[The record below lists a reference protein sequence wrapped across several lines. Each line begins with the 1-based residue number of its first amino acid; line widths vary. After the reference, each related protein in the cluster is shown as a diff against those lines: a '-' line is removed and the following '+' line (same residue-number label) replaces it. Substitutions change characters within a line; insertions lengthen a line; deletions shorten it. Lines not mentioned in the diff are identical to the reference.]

1 MYSRCWAVG
10 LFGMLAPLELVTCL
24 QTPVKAKTIGKR
36 VQTTLKASKGV
47 WLDSPEVGT
56 KILGFLNQ
64 VFLHAEALGMRS
76 NNPIPA
82 VRQGLGEVVDTR
94 QKSDRHYPSMPYQNV
109 PAFVKKVL
117 GRSG

>member
-1 MYSRCWAVG
+1 M
-10 LFGMLAPLELVTCL
+10 
-24 QTPVKAKTIGKR
+24 KAKTIGKR

-76 NNPIPA
+76 NNPFPLF
-82 VRQGLGEVVDTR
+82 GKDWG
-94 QKSDRHYPSMPYQNV
+94 K
-109 PAFVKKVL
+109 
-117 GRSG
+117 